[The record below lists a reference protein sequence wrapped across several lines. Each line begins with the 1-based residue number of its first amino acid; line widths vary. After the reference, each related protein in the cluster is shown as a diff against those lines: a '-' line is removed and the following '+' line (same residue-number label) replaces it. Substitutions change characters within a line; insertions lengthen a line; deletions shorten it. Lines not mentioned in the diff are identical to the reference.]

1 MVYTP
6 SPGMLWWLN
15 IKMQSPIPNFSMSR
29 YEKWQ
34 HDRNLDEIVDR
45 LAELLVS
52 IMLMSVKQINEQYL
66 PLKKRLDANQT
77 DDGDF

>member
-1 MVYTP
+1 M
-6 SPGMLWWLN
+6 
-15 IKMQSPIPNFSMSR
+15 MSQ

-34 HDRNLDEIVDR
+34 HERNLDEIVDR

-66 PLKKRLDANQT
+66 PLKKRLNEYQA
-77 DDGDF
+77 DDHF